1 MCLPGP
7 VDSMTLVGESNASQ
21 SSAEALMS
29 GQQEK
34 QMPTHDKSKEREPVS
49 VKANND
55 VVKFVMD
62 HPAFAAE
69 LADQLQHLNA
79 EIQWEAGTDVITIVQ
94 KSAEIFVP
102 RWSEECQSSVKKFF
116 KRFRKESYR
125 VQKDIQDSI
134 CNKLEEIKNSVSSF
148 EADCW
153 LVSNNGMLVLVSLKT
168 SFVSVSKTVKD
179 FLEDARIE
187 SKKLKQI
194 VECVDVSS
202 DHVDYLDR
210 VQFLDTVKQIY
221 HGIIEATITDTRNE
235 IRFVGSS
242 EAILDAKQLYEDFIE
257 QLSTMRLQ
265 LPMEVMKFISKEAG
279 LQFIDQCLDDRE
291 ISYVIV
297 MEGEFSVKVISQSP
311 KKCNEVKECL
321 CNNVFQTTIPL
332 AAKDEHILTS
342 KKWEE
347 ILKTI
352 QSEQLVDCQVNT
364 VNGTPRDIKLHGA
377 AYLVQKYNKQVT
389 DFIKSQE
396 VFPCKMCLPSAIVRY
411 IKEKSN
417 KELEKIESD
426 LEEEKVTISIQ
437 PANDLFE
444 CLLSGTN
451 KGIRES
457 QKRIVAV
464 SREITSRS
472 TSFSSVGVAMLL
484 FSENGRQNIKVIEAE
499 TDTII
504 EVGKVPVIVK
514 EELSQSRVKAMQAE
528 SLQRNT
534 MMKQIAS
541 APIDP
546 FDQCN
551 FTTSE
556 GLHVSWKY
564 GNIAE
569 QRVSILLIISN
580 DP

>member
-1 MCLPGP
+1 
-7 VDSMTLVGESNASQ
+7 
-21 SSAEALMS
+21 
-29 GQQEK
+29 
-34 QMPTHDKSKEREPVS
+34 
-49 VKANND
+49 
-55 VVKFVMD
+55 
-62 HPAFAAE
+62 
-69 LADQLQHLNA
+69 
-79 EIQWEAGTDVITIVQ
+79 
-94 KSAEIFVP
+94 
-102 RWSEECQSSVKKFF
+102 
-116 KRFRKESYR
+116 
-125 VQKDIQDSI
+125 
-134 CNKLEEIKNSVSSF
+134 
-148 EADCW
+148 
-153 LVSNNGMLVLVSLKT
+153 MLVLVSLKT
-168 SFVSVSKTVKD
+168 NFASVSKTVKD

-187 SKKLKQI
+187 IKKLKQI
-194 VECVDVSS
+194 VECVEVSS
-202 DHVDYLDR
+202 DHVDYLDH
-210 VQFLDTVKQIY
+210 VQFLDTVKEIY

-235 IRFVGSS
+235 IRFVGSG

-257 QLSTMRLQ
+257 QLSIMRLQ
-265 LPMEVMKFISKEAG
+265 LPTEVMKFISKEAG
-279 LQFIDQCLDDRE
+279 LQFIDQCLDDHE
-291 ISYVIV
+291 IGYVIV
-297 MEGEFSVKVISQSP
+297 MEGEFSVKVISKSP

-377 AYLVQKYNKQVT
+377 AHLVQKYNKQVT

-396 VFPCKMCLPSAIVRY
+396 VFPCKMCLPSAIARY

-426 LEEEKVTISIQ
+426 LKEEKVTINIQ
-437 PANDLFE
+437 QANDLFVPLNDLFE

-451 KGIRES
+451 KEIHES

-472 TSFSSVGVAMLL
+472 TSFSSVGVVMLL

-504 EVGKVPVIVK
+504 EISKVPVIVK
-514 EELSQSRVKAMQAE
+514 EESSQSRVKAMQAE